1 MHYLLIY
8 DLADDY
14 LERRQQFR
22 KEHLELAWIASDEGY
37 LIAGGALQDPADR
50 AILLFDSDS
59 PSVARE
65 FAEKD
70 PYVQHGLVKSWTV
83 RPWITVAGELAAT
96 PVKP

>member
-8 DLADDY
+8 ELEHDY

-22 KEHLELAWIASDEGY
+22 KEHLELAWMASEEGH

-50 AILLFDSDS
+50 AILLFESDS
-59 PSVARE
+59 PSVAVE
-65 FAEKD
+65 FAGKD

>member
-1 MHYLLIY
+1 MHFLLIY
-8 DLADDY
+8 ELEDDY

-22 KEHLELAWIASDEGY
+22 KEHLELAWIASEEGH
-37 LIAGGALQDPADR
+37 LIAGGALNDPADR
-50 AILLFDSDS
+50 AILLFESDS
-59 PSVARE
+59 PSVAEE

-83 RPWITVAGELAAT
+83 RQWITVAGEMAAT